1 MCLNTKTLLFT
12 YWEDILS
19 YHTKEQCQIKI
30 TALFNEVQDLKILM
44 DKQSNTT
51 VIKYHVDSLYQLTKE
66 LQQEYK

>member
-1 MCLNTKTLLFT
+1 
-12 YWEDILS
+12 
-19 YHTKEQCQIKI
+19 
-30 TALFNEVQDLKILM
+30 M

>member
-30 TALFNEVQDLKILM
+30 MALFNEVQDLKILM

>member
-1 MCLNTKTLLFT
+1 M
-12 YWEDILS
+12 
-19 YHTKEQCQIKI
+19 
-30 TALFNEVQDLKILM
+30 ALFNEVQDLKILM